1 MEIQIMEFGQ
11 IPKQLFTRPHP
22 MRYGPR
28 EIPRSLSSLSD
39 TRETN
44 SQDKL
49 TGRFTVI
56 HKTSLYE
63 VRS

>member
-49 TGRFTVI
+49 TGMFI
-56 HKTSLYE
+56 GE
-63 VRS
+63 

>member
-49 TGRFTVI
+49 TGRLV
-56 HKTSLYE
+56 LYWTDT
-63 VRS
+63 

>member
-44 SQDKL
+44 SQEK
-49 TGRFTVI
+49 
-56 HKTSLYE
+56 SLGLYLF
-63 VRS
+63 